1 MSYSQYFYK
10 SLFSLWL
17 ERFLWKYWQ
26 KVSHTNLQ
34 FVCLELRPHCF
45 FLIWVKEDVFVYDP
59 SLEKVPRTLSNSLLG
74 STYIHMSMLS
84 CLLLSKKID
93 SVSLVRLVHFK
104 NSWKFFRFELMF
116 FFPILQDGN
125 LYYSPRVILA
135 FFLRHMLL
143 IFWFPLEVERSWNC
157 RACKLSL
164 VYPYVCF
171 RIGRSCI
178 TVTITS
184 PQLSCGIKIAFSPL
198 TMHVLILFWIF
209 TI

>member
-10 SLFSLWL
+10 SFFSLWL

-26 KVSHTNLQ
+26 KVSHTNLHQ
-34 FVCLELRPHCF
+34 FVCLELRSHYF
-45 FLIWVKEDVFVYDP
+45 FLIWVKENVFVYDS
-59 SLEKVPRTLSNSLLG
+59 SLEKVPRIFSNPLLG
-74 STYIHMSMLS
+74 STYIHMVMSMLS

-93 SVSLVRLVHFK
+93 SVSLCRIVRLVHFK

-116 FFPILQDGN
+116 FFPILQDEN

-143 IFWFPLEVERSWNC
+143 VFWFPLEVERSWNC
-157 RACKLSL
+157 RTCKLSL
-164 VYPYVCF
+164 IYPYVCF

-184 PQLSCGIKIAFSPL
+184 P
-198 TMHVLILFWIF
+198 
-209 TI
+209 